1 MLEELGKIRDRLK
14 KNPIYALSLGS
25 RELFHSN
32 LLGWIFEQYPD
43 FLQAIYS
50 GPVPENITVQREKS
64 NFDLLIEFP
73 KESLL
78 AAIIVELKIKDVPR
92 ADQLEDYTEKLA
104 SLFPEPKR
112 VKRVLLSLA
121 PINGSIEASK
131 NWESIEL
138 QRLGESISGI
148 AKEANL
154 TDTDA
159 VIIKRYAD
167 LCLDLGRLWKII
179 SSHDDDLRCFF
190 LPLQE
195 HSEQVERVDSI
206 AEELRFADTLNKN
219 RASALSYAIEKEC
232 DDLLLG
238 RLKSNF
244 AFGFS
249 RKTPHADASVTW
261 CDEKNPDIALTLS
274 VSIQGKQYR
283 RVVAFSHFLVKKQ
296 GNKDDQKIVV
306 DFIEKTDQWNW
317 LFGPWREK
325 GLLDNQNEK
334 NGYFSGVDSVITRQ
348 RKNNLICS
356 YSPKYLYQYTVV
368 GSSQGELDPRNIVRA
383 TKADLEFAIRL
394 LSDSSYISR
403 FEGWIEY

>member
-1 MLEELGKIRDRLK
+1 MIEELKEIKDRLK

-32 LLGWIFEQYPD
+32 LLGWIFEQYPE

-50 GPVPENITVQREKS
+50 GPIPEGITVQREKS

-73 KESLL
+73 EQSSL

-92 ADQLEDYTEKLA
+92 ADQLEGYTEKLRR
-104 SLFPEPKR
+104 LFPETKR
-112 VKRVLLSLA
+112 VKRVLVSLA
-121 PINGSIEASK
+121 PINGSVEASK
-131 NWESIEL
+131 NWERIEL
-138 QRLGESISGI
+138 QRLGESILGV
-148 AKEANL
+148 AKEANV

-159 VIIKRYAD
+159 VIIKEYAD
-167 LCLDLGRLWKII
+167 LCLDLGRLWKLI
-179 SSHDDDLRCFF
+179 SLHDDGLRCFF
-190 LPLQE
+190 LPFQD

-232 DDLLLG
+232 DDLLFG

-249 RKTPHADASVTW
+249 RKTPHTDASITW

-274 VSIQGKQYR
+274 VSIQGNQYR
-283 RVVAFSHFLVKKQ
+283 RVMAFSHFPVKKK
-296 GNKDDQKIVV
+296 GNKDDQGIIV

-317 LFGPWREK
+317 LFGPWREN
-325 GLLDNQNEK
+325 GLLDNQSGE
-334 NGYFSGVDSVITRQ
+334 NGYFSGVNSIITRQ
-348 RKNNLICS
+348 RKNKLICS

-368 GSSQGELDPRNIVRA
+368 GRSKGELDPRNIVRA
-383 TKADLEFAIRL
+383 TKADLEFAISL

-403 FEGWIEY
+403 FSDWVDY